1 MAMQRRLEF
10 ESLDKDKRF
19 ILCYQ
24 SLCFSKAELARNEL
38 RAHGDILTELEKIG
52 VLSNPGRNE
61 SETAL
66 YKCPNG
72 GHVVLDEL
80 RFMILKRFVEGF
92 VPDLHRSLSREMALC
107 FEWLEKVP
115 ETPIPDIASL
125 SKAE

>member
-10 ESLDKDKRF
+10 GPNDEQKRF

-52 VLSNPGRNE
+52 ITSNPGRSE
-61 SETAL
+61 SEAPL

-72 GHVVLDEL
+72 GYVVLDEM

-92 VPDLHRSLSREMALC
+92 VPEVHRTLTREMSACL
-107 FEWLEKVP
+107 EWLEKIP
-115 ETPIPDIASL
+115 EVPIPDIATL
-125 SKAE
+125 TKAE